1 MYNSFG
7 EQVSEGVTLF
17 RSGVDSGVD
26 WKNYNMTRDELDTK
40 LAKLQKAVK

>member
-1 MYNSFG
+1 MFDSFGLG

-17 RSGVDSGVD
+17 RAGDG
-26 WKNYNMTRDELDTK
+26 WQNYNMTRDELDTK